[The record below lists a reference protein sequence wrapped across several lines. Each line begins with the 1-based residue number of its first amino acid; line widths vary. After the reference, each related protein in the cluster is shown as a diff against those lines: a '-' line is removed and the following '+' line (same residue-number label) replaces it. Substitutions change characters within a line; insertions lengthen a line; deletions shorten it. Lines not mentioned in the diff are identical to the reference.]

1 MGRIPLGRN
10 CHFNHGGKFVET
22 IAPEHHPLKKR
33 SLLVAILFM
42 ILTLGNYP
50 LFWFFRRRNALNL
63 LGTKDKLGLISLMV
77 FAALTLLSIAAGM
90 YSDYLSQAGGAYRHV
105 QDLKAIWLIGGM
117 VIYPIYLFVL
127 SNLVRHILNQYA
139 ERLGINFRV
148 SILGIFLFNVLYLQ
162 YKINRLVGL
171 SAVEQTAT

>member
-1 MGRIPLGRN
+1 
-10 CHFNHGGKFVET
+10 VAS
-22 IAPEHHPLKKR
+22 IAPEYPPLKKH
-33 SLLVAILFM
+33 SLLVALLFM

-63 LGTKDKLGLISLMV
+63 LGTKDKLGLVSLVV
-77 FAALTLLSIAAGM
+77 FASITVLSMVAGM
-90 YSDYLSQAGGAYRHV
+90 YSDYLSQAGGAYR
-105 QDLKAIWLIGGM
+105 QAQELKAIWLIGGL
-117 VIYPIYLFVL
+117 VVYPVYLFVL

-139 ERLGINFRV
+139 ERMSINFRV

-171 SAVEQTAT
+171 SAAEQPAI

>member
-1 MGRIPLGRN
+1 M
-10 CHFNHGGKFVET
+10 ET
-22 IAPEHHPLKKR
+22 IAPEYQPLKKR
-33 SLLVAILFM
+33 SLFVAILFM

-63 LGTKDKLGLISLMV
+63 LGTKDKLGLISLVV
-77 FAALTLLSIAAGM
+77 FAALTILSIASGM
-90 YSDYLSQAGGAYRHV
+90 YSDYLTQAGGAYRQA
-105 QDLKAIWLIGGM
+105 QDFKAIWLIGGM

-127 SNLVRHILNQYA
+127 SNFVRHILNQYA
-139 ERLGINFRV
+139 ERMGINFRV

-171 SAVEQTAT
+171 NAAEQTAA